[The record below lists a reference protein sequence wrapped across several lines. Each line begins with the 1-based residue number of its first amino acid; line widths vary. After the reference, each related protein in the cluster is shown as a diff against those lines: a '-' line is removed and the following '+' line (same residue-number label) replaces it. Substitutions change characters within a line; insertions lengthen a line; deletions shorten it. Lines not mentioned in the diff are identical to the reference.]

1 MADRIGDTKKI
12 FIETEYDNVLLI
24 NPNEV
29 YDSNN
34 LRSPRL
40 VDHEDLVYYANLE
53 TFIVPRTKLAIGE
66 SLDSAVMNTT
76 IATMIFGGDDN
87 LKINFLQPKGKT
99 AFDTSWSDQLTG
111 KESRSGKGANQRH
124 ENTVTVDGKPK
135 FKNSIKNYEDTQ
147 LLGIKSIKYYYF
159 NII

>member
-24 NPNEV
+24 NPNEI

-76 IATMIFGGDDN
+76 IATIFGGDDN
-87 LKINFLQPKGKT
+87 LKIT
-99 AFDTSWSDQLTG
+99 
-111 KESRSGKGANQRH
+111 
-124 ENTVTVDGKPK
+124 
-135 FKNSIKNYEDTQ
+135 
-147 LLGIKSIKYYYF
+147 
-159 NII
+159 